1 MEWSLPKVLLIVF
14 ISLMMIALIIKYI
27 NDSNYFIPKPK
38 NMTPYEFI
46 QERLDLAKA
55 SSSPTYDKDKQSS
68 NSQTESNESDS
79 KPITRISRDTDEKK
93 KRHQEII
100 NERHGGRLT
109 TLENAV
115 NYNLEEWR
123 RKSQSK
129 SIQNNMSKHNL
140 KEGWCFIGKDR
151 GFRSCLPVGR
161 RDMCLSEHVYP
172 TRDICI
178 HPSLRF
184 EP

>member
-1 MEWSLPKVLLIVF
+1 MEWNLPKVLLIVLV
-14 ISLMMIALIIKYI
+14 SLMIVALIVKYI
-27 NDSNYFIPKPK
+27 KDSNYFIPKPK

-46 QERLDLAKA
+46 QERLDLAKE
-55 SSSPTYDKDKQSS
+55 SSESIYNDKDDNSS
-68 NSQTESNESDS
+68 NTKSDS
-79 KPITRISRDTDEKK
+79 TNKPVTRISRDTKDKK
-93 KRHQEII
+93 KRHKEII
-100 NERHGGRLT
+100 DERHGGRLT
-109 TLENAV
+109 SLENAV

-123 RKSQSK
+123 RNSQSK
-129 SIQNNMSKHNL
+129 SVQSNMSKHNL

-151 GFRSCLPVGR
+151 GFRSCLPVGK